1 MVINELKQKYSI
13 TAILKVVDIPRSTY
27 YYWCK
32 QLEKPDKHS
41 EIKEKIREIYEE
53 NHKRYGYR
61 RITSILRKTMIINH
75 KTVQRL
81 MREMGLFCRVRMS
94 KYKSYK
100 GEVGKIAPNLLERD
114 FKAEKPNKKWATDV
128 TEFSLFGR

>member
-27 YYWCK
+27 YYWFK

-81 MREMGLFCRVRMS
+81 MREMGLFCRVRIS

-100 GEVGKIAPNLLERD
+100 GEVGKITPNLLERD
-114 FKAEKPNKKWATDV
+114 FKAEKLN
-128 TEFSLFGR
+128 ENGQLM

>member
-27 YYWCK
+27 YYYCK
-32 QLEKPDKHS
+32 QLEKADKYAY
-41 EIKEKIREIYEE
+41 INMKIRVIYDE
-53 NHKRYGYR
+53 NRKRYGYR
-61 RITSILRKTMIINH
+61 RITSKLRETMVINH

-100 GEVGKIAPNLLERD
+100 GGVGKAAPNLLERN
-114 FKAEKPNKKWATDV
+114 FKADKPNEKWVTDV
-128 TEFSLFGR
+128 T